1 MLTAKELE
9 KKIRREAELQW
20 KRILAYYMMEAYV
33 TKAQAQAEA
42 ELRNAFLATSRYV
55 EEHGLLNRLLERKGD
70 GPSPAELLAEIGK
83 IEPPDSPLGE
93 LWTEMQKAPPSEEK
107 LNKALTRVIVEEPPR
122 MIEAAQKEQ
131 ERRTEWERSHAKEI
145 EAAGD
150 FELVDEE
157 KLRYEERLAKKMA
170 LFQVILPPEVYK
182 ELEQETSERAA
193 AAGAAA
199 REEGEK
205 FLARM
210 AKDPAVKA
218 TGSGLMY
225 KVIKEGTGKKPKATD
240 KVYCHYEGTFP
251 NGQIFDS
258 SYKRGEPAV
267 FGLNQVIKGWTEGL
281 QLMAEGA
288 KYELYLPYHLA
299 YGENGA
305 GGAIPPYSALKFVV
319 ELLEVL

>member
-1 MLTAKELE
+1 MDKKSYAFGMSVASSFFQQGIRIANIDDFVAGLKAMLAGTQPAISLE
-9 KKIRREAELQW
+9 EAG
-20 KRILAYYMMEAYV
+20 EAL
-33 TKAQAQAEA
+33 EA
-42 ELRNAFLATSRYV
+42 F
-55 EEHGLLNRLLERKGD
+55 
-70 GPSPAELLAEIGK
+70 
-83 IEPPDSPLGE
+83 
-93 LWTEMQKAPPSEEK
+93 
-107 LNKALTRVIVEEPPR
+107 
-122 MIEAAQKEQ
+122 
-131 ERRTEWERSHAKEI
+131 
-145 EAAGD
+145 
-150 FELVDEE
+150 
-157 KLRYEERLAKKMA
+157 
-170 LFQVILPPEVYK
+170 YK

-251 NGQIFDS
+251 DGQVFDS
-258 SYKRGEPAV
+258 SYKRGEPIE

-281 QLMAEGA
+281 QLMSEGA

-299 YGENGA
+299 YGESGTR
-305 GGAIPPYSALKFVV
+305 GIPPCSALKFVV
-319 ELLEVL
+319 ELIEVR